1 MQAKNA
7 LTDFIGSHSKNRLV
21 FLFAIALFAL
31 GIPFSRFL
39 MSMGGAILV
48 INWFL
53 ESFFKRNLEQKI
65 KTILQSKIALTC
77 LIIYF
82 VHLLWFIPTQNI
94 SYGISDIWI
103 KVPLFFMPI
112 IFCTSE
118 PLSRKEYQMLLQ
130 LYVLG
135 VFISSFTGF
144 IVYLFGNLADKRGM
158 ALFISYLRFEI
169 NICFA
174 CFVCLFL
181 LAKTNMK
188 KLFKILTITALCWFL
203 FFLIYSGSITAI
215 VLFLITGII
224 VVIKTAV
231 NNRNMLLR
239 YVIPFLFVGGIFCAG
254 ILVYY
259 SVKQYFTTDF
269 SIEMAAKY
277 TPDGNPYFHNP
288 QKSYIENGSYI
299 FTYISD
305 IELEKTWNGRSKIN
319 IDDNTPNGFSV
330 KITLIRYLNSKGL
343 HKDRLGVEALS
354 QKDIHNIEQGIANV
368 YYTHKLHIINR
379 MYSLMWELNEYYHT
393 GSIVGYSMPQR
404 IELWKNSVQLIK
416 KYPLFGVG
424 TGDVKDV
431 FTQELELN
439 NSPMAETNMRSH
451 NQYFTFSIAFG
462 IVGLLLILFSMIYP
476 PVVLKKFRNSLF
488 LVFFCIIIFSML
500 TEDTLEPQDGA
511 TFFAFFYS
519 LFLFLSPKNN

>member
-1 MQAKNA
+1 MQIKNA

-21 FLFAIALFAL
+21 FLFAVGLFTL

-53 ESFFKRNLEQKI
+53 EGNLKQKI
-65 KTILQSKIALTC
+65 KTVFQSKLLLIC
-77 LIIYF
+77 LLIYL
-82 VHLLWFIPTQNI
+82 VHLLWFLPTKNI

-103 KVPLFFMPI
+103 KIPLFFIPI
-112 IFCTSE
+112 IFYTSE
-118 PLSRKEYQMLLQ
+118 PLSRKEYQTLLQ
-130 LYVLG
+130 MYVLG

-144 IVYLFGNLADKRGM
+144 IVYLLGNLADKREM

-181 LAKTNMK
+181 LFKVEIKNF
-188 KLFKILTITALCWFL
+188 LKILILAALCWFL

-215 VLFLITGII
+215 MLLFVVGVIVTVKTAINNKNKILRYIIPFVFAIGILSTGI
-224 VVIKTAV
+224 A
-231 NNRNMLLR
+231 
-239 YVIPFLFVGGIFCAG
+239 
-254 ILVYY
+254 VYY
-259 SVKQYFTTDF
+259 TVKHYSTAEF
-269 SIEMAAKY
+269 SIEKAEKY

-288 QKSYIENGSYI
+288 QKAYIENGSYI

-305 IELEKTWNGRSKIN
+305 IELEQAWNKRSKI
-319 IDDNTPNGFSV
+319 DYKSQTSNGFSV

-354 QKDIHNIEQGIANV
+354 EKDICNVEQGIANV
-368 YYTHKLHIINR
+368 SYTHKLNIINR
-379 MYSLMWELNEYYHT
+379 IYSILWELNEYYHS
-393 GSIVGYSMPQR
+393 GSILGYSIPQR
-404 IELWKNSVQLIK
+404 IELWKNSVQLLK

-431 FTQELELN
+431 FAQELLLS
-439 NSPMAETNMRSH
+439 NSSLAGTNMRSH
-451 NQYFTFSIAFG
+451 NQYFTFAIAFG
-462 IVGLLLILFSMIYP
+462 IIGLLLILFSIIYP
-476 PVVLKKFRNSLF
+476 PIVLKKFRNSLF

-519 LFLFLSPKNN
+519 LFLFLLPKEKQ